1 MKRMKKGKRDCCIIL
16 ILMHTVIRALSINII
31 TGGIKH
37 VWSMFLWELLKSKSI
52 TPALLWHLKSSIFVH
67 LFMNLLTRTKNF
79 NPKCLQN
86 VSSKFFLPE
95 FDQLYPHFLCSTLR
109 LRGGSQSQACTGG
122 LEQGRQRGTGRLVG
136 GHGKVM
142 RVEIGILHPAK
153 QTWQWKT

>member
-1 MKRMKKGKRDCCIIL
+1 
-16 ILMHTVIRALSINII
+16 MHTVIRALSINII

-37 VWSMFLWELLKSKSI
+37 LWSMFLWELLKSKSI
-52 TPALLWHLKSSIFVH
+52 TPPLFWHLKSSIFVEIMFQFERFAH
-67 LFMNLLTRTKNF
+67 LFMNLLTHTKNF

-86 VSSKFFLPE
+86 ESSKFFLPE
-95 FDQLYPHFLCSTLR
+95 FDQLDPHFLCSTLR

-122 LEQGRQRGTGRLVG
+122 LEQGRQRGTGRLAG

-153 QTWQWKT
+153 LTWQWKT